1 MDARRVIALASC
13 GALWLGGCAALHQPA
28 AHGPAAAPDQPD
40 PPQVVQS
47 PESPPAGA
55 TLAAQDEIV
64 AYAQRAIQRLDEVHA
79 DVRRAG
85 ATEPAPHSEDADSPA
100 AVATQ
105 GPTATEKPATA
116 GAPRPDANS
125 AKAGPAA
132 QASVAG
138 DAPRQAAATRT
149 PPTIVNVAVRALG
162 APPGPTTDG
171 LSGST
176 AASNST
182 RDLIEALRTRI
193 ATQPGDASWRAQL
206 DERLLRVL
214 AGEYEQARAPFE
226 AVPAEQ
232 ARVAA
237 GFIETLIS
245 LREAHGGDLPGESS
259 RLLERIDGLR
269 DSLIPISDLA
279 LPKVALCRA
288 VVGFGLYDPI
298 EPPRFPARA
307 GGEFVAYCE
316 IRHLTSRRLENGEH
330 ETHFDVTISILTAEG
345 RTIQEQ
351 TIPDVRTRWRD
362 ARHECFIAPLVTL
375 PPALSPG
382 DYVAKITVA
391 DRIGSKVAQKRAS
404 FQVAS
409 GT

>member
-1 MDARRVIALASC
+1 LELAPGDLPPVVDVETLGRGTTGDLI
-13 GALWLGGCAALHQPA
+13 GAL
-28 AHGPAAAPDQPD
+28 
-40 PPQVVQS
+40 
-47 PESPPAGA
+47 
-55 TLAAQDEIV
+55 
-64 AYAQRAIQRLDEVHA
+64 RA
-79 DVRRAG
+79 
-85 ATEPAPHSEDADSPA
+85 
-100 AVATQ
+100 
-105 GPTATEKPATA
+105 
-116 GAPRPDANS
+116 
-125 AKAGPAA
+125 
-132 QASVAG
+132 
-138 DAPRQAAATRT
+138 
-149 PPTIVNVAVRALG
+149 
-162 APPGPTTDG
+162 
-171 LSGST
+171 
-176 AASNST
+176 
-182 RDLIEALRTRI
+182 RI
-193 ATQPGDASWRAQL
+193 AAQPGDATWRAQL

-245 LREAHGGDLPGESS
+245 LREAHGGDVPGESS
-259 RLLERIDGLR
+259 RLLERVDGLR

-316 IRHLTSRRLENGEH
+316 IRHLTNRRLDSGEH

-375 PPALSPG
+375 PPGLSPG